1 MIYPAMSNNSNN
13 GNGSNAGKRSN
24 LTIISRRDVNFAS
37 SQLPKN
43 WKHHK
48 GEFDSAGRP
57 VFTNRRQIENSMARA
72 REEEGLNIE
81 YDQL

>member
-1 MIYPAMSNNSNN
+1 MANSDNPN
-13 GNGSNAGKRSN
+13 RRSK
-24 LTIISRRDVNFAS
+24 LTIISRKDVNFAS

-43 WKHHK
+43 WKHHR

-72 REEEGLNIE
+72 RDEEGITIE

>member
-1 MIYPAMSNNSNN
+1 MANSDNPN
-13 GNGSNAGKRSN
+13 RRSN
-24 LTIISRRDVNFAS
+24 LTIISRKELNFAS
-37 SQLPKN
+37 NQLPKN

-57 VFTNRRQIENSMARA
+57 VFTSRRQIENSMARA
-72 REEEGLNIE
+72 RDEEGITIE

>member
-1 MIYPAMSNNSNN
+1 MANSDNPN
-13 GNGSNAGKRSN
+13 RRSK
-24 LTIISRRDVNFAS
+24 LTIISRKDVNFAS

-72 REEEGLNIE
+72 RDKEGVNIE

>member
-1 MIYPAMSNNSNN
+1 MANSDNPN
-13 GNGSNAGKRSN
+13 RRSN
-24 LTIISRRDVNFAS
+24 LTIISRKELNFAS
-37 SQLPKN
+37 NQLPKN

-72 REEEGLNIE
+72 RDEEGITIE